1 MTYVEEIG
9 KYFVVMIE
17 SIGLMGDYQLAKF
30 KSENVANEY
39 SRKANK
45 KMEKFDK
52 RIGLSRNIEQS
63 SGIEPASK

>member
-52 RIGLSRNIEQS
+52 RIGLSRNIE
-63 SGIEPASK
+63 

>member
-52 RIGLSRNIEQS
+52 RIGY
-63 SGIEPASK
+63 KD